1 MNAVTGTSHI
11 EQDLQGYISREVV
24 RRGKDVAVDVA
35 LVESGLLDSLGLLQI
50 VAYIERQYGVNL
62 TISGGPDDFRSISS
76 LAAAV
81 DRIGARP
88 GDRPQ

>member
-1 MNAVTGTSHI
+1 MNAVTSTNQI

-24 RRGKDVAVDVA
+24 RRGKNVPVEAA

-62 TISGGPDDFRSISS
+62 TTSGGPDDFRSISS
-76 LAAAV
+76 LAVA
-81 DRIGARP
+81 IGRLGP
-88 GDRPQ
+88 